1 MILDKFLKS
10 VEPYGIIEL
19 SKAFNDDNFDYRK
32 ELLLSKVTLCK
43 EIEDFKSFIDTYN
56 DIQLRYRDNM
66 FSIFG
71 VEMMFEL
78 NDSFDDS
85 FEFMEFAHLSLKT
98 IEGSIGIE
106 FLLESCSK
114 NYIYASYAYHKKDQ
128 FLISKSYLFATDFA
142 DFLDKIYTWISTD
155 VTEEEILRGI
165 ELKEDS

>member
-1 MILDKFLKS
+1 MTLDKFLKS

-19 SKAFNDDNFDYRK
+19 TKASKDDNFDYRK

-43 EIEDFKSFIDTYN
+43 EIGDFKSFIVTYN
-56 DIQLRYRDNM
+56 DILLRYIDNW

-85 FEFMEFAHLSLKT
+85 LEFMAFAHLSLKT
-98 IEGSIGIE
+98 IDGSMGIE
-106 FLLESCSK
+106 FKLK
-114 NYIYASYAYHKKDQ
+114 NCNKDYVYASCAYDKNDQ
-128 FLISKSYLFATDFA
+128 LIISKPYLFATDFA
-142 DFLDKIYTWISTD
+142 DFLNKIYGWISTN

-165 ELKEDS
+165 ELKVS